1 VWASIISVNNLWNE
15 GKIKYDIKLRQEY
28 TIIQN
33 IIEILGKKLIQ
44 KLIYKVYNKFI
55 IKSDFIKDYKGKPR
69 KIIGLKLDTKLIED

>member
-1 VWASIISVNNLWNE
+1 
-15 GKIKYDIKLRQEY
+15 
-28 TIIQN
+28 
-33 IIEILGKKLIQ
+33 LIQ